1 MYLVLYIIEIALRFL
16 RVFNDYSELLCLAAS
31 ELIFVIELVLRI
43 FELALHR
50 VAAFFEPC
58 PLAGQSLAPVAD
70 RALLSTQFGALA
82 LDSASLLSE
91 RGYLVF
97 LLLSLG
103 AK

>member
-1 MYLVLYIIEIALRFL
+1 M
-16 RVFNDYSELLCLAAS
+16 RVFNDYSELLRLAAS
-31 ELIFVIELVLRI
+31 ELIFVIELVLRV
-43 FELALHR
+43 FKLALHR
-50 VAAFFEPC
+50 VAALFEPC

-70 RALLSTQFGALA
+70 RTLLGAKFGALA
-82 LDSASLLSE
+82 LDSASLLGE